1 MRSWFR
7 TNLPPS
13 LLRNFL
19 VRKSKFLNFYV
30 PLVRIHFASPLL
42 AGRLPFLGGDSTVLR
57 GTELLDD
64 LAIIRFPELV
74 IGVAGPIGIDIDT
87 ICLAIEEALRAV
99 SYSSAI
105 IKLTDEIQDIPS
117 SKKNPKRKDFFK
129 LMNFKM
135 DHASDLCRSRK
146 DSAFLMRVAIAAI
159 RRERDAFIQQGKGL
173 LTDPNFQEE
182 SETRKDSTASVA
194 YEHIG
199 ATDQVAHRVAYI
211 VRQIKRPDEVM
222 MMRRV
227 YGKQFILVSA
237 YGTESDRRD
246 ILIDK
251 IKKTMPLN
259 TGINT
264 VTFRAQSLI
273 NRDADEEGDEFGQ
286 HLRDSFH
293 LADVFV
299 DGISKVA
306 MSAVLV
312 RFFNAFFGMN
322 SISPTKWEY
331 GMYSAKS
338 ASLRSADLSRQVGA
352 AIFSRDGELI
362 VQGCNE
368 VPKAFGGTYWD
379 TETPDNRDVSLGRDP
394 NEEIKRE
401 IVRDIL
407 ERLDGAKMLK
417 IGQSAKSDID
427 DLIDHLTGGSRDDND
442 KSKGALK
449 GSKLLDLTEYGRVV
463 HAEMCALC
471 DAARLGRSVKDS
483 ILFCTTFPCHNCT
496 KHILAAGVRL
506 VVFMEPYPKSKAQEL
521 HSNEIEVDSIN
532 EKKVSFIPF
541 LGISPHRY
549 RDVFEK
555 KGKRKSGSVANKWF
569 YDNVA
574 CPMIDVLAPSY
585 TELERFVVIPLATEL
600 SPSELKT

>member
-1 MRSWFR
+1 M
-7 TNLPPS
+7 
-13 LLRNFL
+13 
-19 VRKSKFLNFYV
+19 LN
-30 PLVRIHFASPLL
+30 
-42 AGRLPFLGGDSTVLR
+42 
-57 GTELLDD
+57 D
-64 LAIIRFPELV
+64 LAMIRFPELV

-87 ICLAIEEALRAV
+87 ICGAIAEALRAV
-99 SYSSAI
+99 SYSSAT
-105 IKLTDEIQDIPS
+105 IKLTDEIQDIS
-117 SKKNPKRKDFFK
+117 SSIKKPVRKDFYK

-135 DHASDLCRSRK
+135 DHASELCRSRK

-159 RRERDAFIQQGKGL
+159 RRERDVFVEQGKGL
-173 LTDPNFQEE
+173 LSSPDFQEI
-182 SETRKDSTASVA
+182 SEEPEEAPLSAM

-199 ATDQVAHRVAYI
+199 ATDQVAHQVAYI
-211 VRQIKRPDEVM
+211 VRQIKRPAEVM

-237 YGTESDRRD
+237 YGTENDRRE
-246 ILIDK
+246 ILVDK

-259 TGINT
+259 TSANT
-264 VTFRAQSLI
+264 VNFRAQSLI
-273 NRDADEEGDEFGQ
+273 DRDADEEGDEFGQ

-299 DGISKVA
+299 DGISKAA
-306 MSAVLV
+306 MGATLT

-322 SISPTKWEY
+322 SISPSKWEY
-331 GMYSAKS
+331 GMYCAKS

-352 AIFSRDGELI
+352 AIFSTNGELI

-379 TETPDNRDVSLGRDP
+379 TESPDNRDVALGRDP
-394 NEEIKRE
+394 NDEIKRE

-407 ERLDGAKMLK
+407 ERLDGAEMLK
-417 IGQSAKSDID
+417 INQRAKSDID
-427 DLIDHLTGGSRDDND
+427 ELIDHLTQGSRDDKD
-442 KSKGALK
+442 KSRGALK
-449 GSKLLDLTEYGRVV
+449 GAKLLDLTEYGRVV

-521 HSNEIEVDSIN
+521 HNNEIEVDYIN
-532 EKKVSFIPF
+532 DHKVSFIPF
-541 LGISPHRY
+541 MGISPHRY
-549 RDVFEK
+549 RDIFEK

-569 YDNVA
+569 YDDVA

-585 TELERFVVIPLATEL
+585 TELERFVVMPLATE
-600 SPSELKT
+600 SPQSEMKF